1 VIHADEVCLQQLESE
16 WQKVELQTSWKLE
29 PCYRYLESDTYERTP
44 SSGEQ
49 CPEGES
55 EAALLDPAPSSRCSE
70 PTYGDTEAAG
80 GISARRVGSPNHS
93 VEGVSS
99 HSCNF
104 QSKSNSNLKILYF
117 NARSLLPKF
126 DELLLLTDFH
136 RPDVICITE
145 SWLCLDILDSEISI
159 PGFQTMRLDRNRHG
173 GGVLMYVSDK
183 YIVKR
188 LPSHASLELLTVTLI
203 VVIIDPVCHCFIVL
217 LAHQLIFCILFTVIL
232 SQ

>member
-1 VIHADEVCLQQLESE
+1 M
-16 WQKVELQTSWKLE
+16 
-29 PCYRYLESDTYERTP
+29 
-44 SSGEQ
+44 
-49 CPEGES
+49 
-55 EAALLDPAPSSRCSE
+55 
-70 PTYGDTEAAG
+70 
-80 GISARRVGSPNHS
+80 
-93 VEGVSS
+93 EGVSS

-104 QSKSNSNLKILYF
+104 QSNSNLKILYF

-136 RPDVICITE
+136 HPDVICITE

-188 LPSHASLELLTVTLI
+188 LPSHASLELLTVTL
-203 VVIIDPVCHCFIVL
+203 HCGNYRSCLSLFYRPPGSPADILYSLHSYLVNKHSSVL
-217 LAHQLIFCILFTVIL
+217 
-232 SQ
+232 

>member
-1 VIHADEVCLQQLESE
+1 
-16 WQKVELQTSWKLE
+16 
-29 PCYRYLESDTYERTP
+29 
-44 SSGEQ
+44 
-49 CPEGES
+49 
-55 EAALLDPAPSSRCSE
+55 
-70 PTYGDTEAAG
+70 
-80 GISARRVGSPNHS
+80 
-93 VEGVSS
+93 VSYS
-99 HSCNF
+99 T
-104 QSKSNSNLKILYF
+104 I
-117 NARSLLPKF
+117 SLLKLLNIEKTIVYVEINSQLPTSSLNRGWKRVQLQCKHTF